1 MFANSPVVEH
11 PTGWGFTAMTLIAVS
26 YRLVFTVPVPQLR
39 FEFPDAALCVVSTG

>member
-26 YRLVFTVPVPQLR
+26 YRPAFSVSVPQFR
-39 FEFPDAALCVVSTG
+39 FEFPKAALGSVKTG